1 MPKNSQSAFTIL
13 ELMVVLVIIG
23 ILMSVFVIGGG
34 RMFSSSNK
42 RKAQAQLTAL
52 SAAIE
57 EFRQIENQYPDDRL
71 PAGITGNVQN
81 SCAEALFLALYDSE
95 YSGRRPDQ
103 EWLINLDG
111 DTLRKAMTSLPS
123 RELFEFGD
131 PWMNPIVYFESLH
144 YGDQVVVLAG
154 AEGAIEEQTVTALR
168 NERTGAWEASGGFQL
183 ISAGEDGFF
192 GTEDDISQLGS

>member
-1 MPKNSQSAFTIL
+1 MHSSSRSAFTIL
-13 ELMVVLVIIG
+13 ELMVVLVIVG

-71 PAGITGNVQN
+71 PVGVAGNTQN
-81 SCAEALFLALYDSE
+81 SSAEALFLAFYNPE
-95 YSGRRPDQ
+95 YTGHRPDQ
-103 EWLINLDG
+103 EWLVNLDG
-111 DTLRKAMTSLPS
+111 DTLRKPMTSLPT

-131 PWMNPIVYFESLH
+131 PWLNPILYFESLH
-144 YGDQVVVLAG
+144 YGDKVIVLAG
-154 AEGAIEEQTVTALR
+154 AEGAVEEQTVGALK
-168 NERTGAWEASGGFQL
+168 NERTGAWQAPNGFQL
-183 ISAGEDGFF
+183 LSAGEDGFF